1 MILSEK
7 LHSVTSHFDKLR
19 AVRFQDAINRVTPR
33 RKRRQAGTE
42 EVKEVARSSNVGPR
56 ETYDKEVRE
65 SEEAQPG
72 PIRVQEQLLD
82 DETRALQV
90 IPISTG
96 DENLESIFIFYQE
109 CL

>member
-33 RKRRQAGTE
+33 RKPRRIG
-42 EVKEVARSSNVGPR
+42 KGDVAEISKTSTPEPR
-56 ETYDKEVRE
+56 ETYDTQVRE
-65 SEEAQPG
+65 SEEAHPA
-72 PIRVQEQLLD
+72 PARVQEQLLD

-90 IPISTG
+90 IA
-96 DENLESIFIFYQE
+96 N
-109 CL
+109 